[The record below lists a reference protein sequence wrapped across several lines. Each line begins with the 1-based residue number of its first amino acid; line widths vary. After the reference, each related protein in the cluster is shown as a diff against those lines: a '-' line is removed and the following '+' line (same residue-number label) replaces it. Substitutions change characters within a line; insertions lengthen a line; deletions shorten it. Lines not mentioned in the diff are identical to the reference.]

1 MPKRL
6 NLDISRLVTNPKGH
20 KRKHIRS
27 LYLSPRSTV
36 HAKPANPFHPLRAR
50 HFPLAFFIRT
60 NRHSPLQLIK
70 IMCLT
75 EIRPKLRERILLKL
89 PPQILGI
96 LVIIIPRHLRYFR
109 HLHLGERLGRVRI
122 VVLAALPTKKQSEH
136 NRSVHDHIG
145 TNPRS
150 RIVTILNHVRRL
162 HTGQK
167 RERLLKRRRRIK
179 LELRASIHRRRRII
193 CYSIGPPNTGP
204 PSIKDVQDLLRK
216 MQLHPITLPLIHHS
230 QKLLDVS
237 PKTHNVLKN
246 TVANAG
252 LCRPTP
258 NQIQRKLSRTL
269 YTGNSINR
277 RREPNPKRITN
288 HRRSPNCPYPNYYP
302 RPICYGHAASC
313 VSVRNVYLPLDEHS
327 VPQARVD
334 HTPIGIVDE
343 FGSNLYGQVG
353 IPL

>member
-1 MPKRL
+1 MSQRL
-6 NLDISRLVTNPKGH
+6 HLDISRLVTNPKSH

-60 NRHSPLQLIK
+60 NRHSPLQLID
-70 IMCLT
+70 IMSLS
-75 EIRPKLRERILLKL
+75 EIRPELRERILLKL
-89 PPQILGI
+89 PTQILGI
-96 LVIIIPRHLRYFR
+96 LVVIIPSHLRHFPS
-109 HLHLGERLGRVRI
+109 LHLRERLGRVRI
-122 VVLAALPTKKQSEH
+122 VVLGTFPPEKKRKH

-204 PSIKDVQDLLRK
+204 PSIK
-216 MQLHPITLPLIHHS
+216 
-230 QKLLDVS
+230 
-237 PKTHNVLKN
+237 
-246 TVANAG
+246 
-252 LCRPTP
+252 
-258 NQIQRKLSRTL
+258 
-269 YTGNSINR
+269 
-277 RREPNPKRITN
+277 
-288 HRRSPNCPYPNYYP
+288 
-302 RPICYGHAASC
+302 
-313 VSVRNVYLPLDEHS
+313 
-327 VPQARVD
+327 
-334 HTPIGIVDE
+334 
-343 FGSNLYGQVG
+343 
-353 IPL
+353 